1 MKELKNDL
9 YLLCESVYAITA
21 EHLNDI
27 STKTYDEKAVI
38 AKHYSYSSRLLKCTS
53 DLDNITLRASSK
65 ISEHDHPN
73 QIESLAHAGAFFD
86 LCIEYRKIIEN
97 YFSECEAT
105 IKSKPTNIQQKLRY
119 HTDCFF
125 RKTFKKEVGVSPLEY
140 RKKSYLV

>member
-21 EHLNDI
+21 EHLDDI
-27 STKTYDEKAVI
+27 STQTYDEKAVI
-38 AKHYSYSSRLLKCTS
+38 AKHYSCSSRLLKCTS

-65 ISEHDHPN
+65 ISDHDHPD
-73 QIESLAHAGAFFD
+73 QLESLAQAGAFFD
-86 LCIEYRKIIEN
+86 LCIEYRKTIEN

-105 IKSKPTNIQQKLRY
+105 IKSKPANIQQQLRY

-125 RKTFKKEVGVSPLEY
+125 RKTFSIKETV
-140 RKKSYLV
+140 KQ